1 MAIRLTRAS
10 ISGPRHLSFGGMKE
24 LRIHQVD
31 AFTDNLFGGNP
42 TAVVRDAD
50 VLDDEEMRQIARE
63 MNLSESVF
71 LLPSDTAD
79 VKLRFFT
86 PPGDEIKFCGH
97 ATVGALYT
105 IATQQLY
112 GISSSGGRQQLTV
125 ETNAGVL
132 TTDLVCESGN
142 TPGIILDCPK
152 IDLVPADYELAKVV
166 SAMGVGD
173 DQVDWDKPLMLERTN
188 NYLYFAAPDIA
199 ALERIELDVR
209 GAIEFAQ
216 DDHIVV
222 FCVMTAQALDA
233 ANHVHARGYAPL
245 VGVPEDP
252 FTGSMQGG
260 IAAYL
265 VANDMISADL
275 SLIGSEQGHFIGRPG
290 QVGIEIVERA
300 PEFRARMHTSAVAV
314 FETVLKL

>member
-1 MAIRLTRAS
+1 
-10 ISGPRHLSFGGMKE
+10 MKE
-24 LRIHQVD
+24 LRVHQVD
-31 AFTDNLFGGNP
+31 AFTDTLFGGNP

-50 VLDDEEMRQIARE
+50 VLDDGEMRKIARE

-71 LLPSDTAD
+71 LLPSDKAD

-112 GISSSGGRQQLTV
+112 GISTDGGRHRLTV

-132 TTDLVCESGN
+132 TTDLVCDNGQD
-142 TPGIILDCPK
+142 PGIILDCPK
-152 IDLVPADYELAKVV
+152 IDLVAADYELKDVV
-166 SAMGVGD
+166 SAMGLRE

-188 NYLYFAAPDIA
+188 NYLYFSAPSLT
-199 ALERIELDVR
+199 ALEKIELDVR

-216 DDHIVV
+216 ADHIVV
-222 FCVMTAQALDA
+222 FCVMTAQAFDV

-260 IAAYL
+260 LAAYL
-265 VANDMISADL
+265 VANDMVAAGL
-275 SLIGSEQGHFIGRPG
+275 SMIGSEQGHFIGRPG
-290 QVGIEIVERA
+290 QVHIEIVDRA
-300 PEFRARMHTSAVAV
+300 PALCARMHASAVAV
-314 FETVLKL
+314 FETVLTL

>member
-1 MAIRLTRAS
+1 
-10 ISGPRHLSFGGMKE
+10 MKE
-24 LRIHQVD
+24 LKVHQVD
-31 AFTDNLFGGNP
+31 AFTHELFGGNP

-50 VLDDEEMRQIARE
+50 VLDDGEMRKIARE

-71 LLPSDTAD
+71 LLPSDKAD

-97 ATVGALYT
+97 ATVGALHT
-105 IATQQLY
+105 IATAQLY
-112 GISSSGGRQQLTV
+112 GISSDGGRQQLTV
-125 ETNAGVL
+125 ETNAGIL
-132 TTDLVCESGN
+132 TTDLVCDGGQD
-142 TPGIILDCPK
+142 PAIILDCPK
-152 IDLVPADYELAKVV
+152 IDLVAADYTLKDVV
-166 SAMGVGD
+166 SAMGLKD
-173 DQVDWDKPLMLERTN
+173 DQVDWEKPLMLEQTN

-216 DDHIVV
+216 EDHIVV
-222 FCVMTAQALDA
+222 FCVMTAPALDA

-260 IAAYL
+260 LAAYL
-265 VANDMISADL
+265 VANDMVSTDL
-275 SLIGSEQGHFIGRPG
+275 SVIGSEQGHFIGRPG
-290 QVGIEIVERA
+290 QVGIEIVERV
-300 PEFRARMHTSAVAV
+300 PEFRARMHASAVAV
-314 FETVLKL
+314 FETVLRLP

>member
-1 MAIRLTRAS
+1 
-10 ISGPRHLSFGGMKE
+10 MKT
-24 LRIHQVD
+24 LQVHQVD
-31 AFTDNLFGGNP
+31 AFTASLFGGNP
-42 TAVVRDAD
+42 TAVVREAH
-50 VLDDEEMRQIARE
+50 VLDDGEMRQIARE

-71 LLPSDTAD
+71 LLPSQTAD

-112 GISSSGGRQQLTV
+112 GLDQSGRQQLTI

-132 TTDLVCESGN
+132 TTHLDLDSGQS
-142 TPGIILDCPK
+142 PGIILDCPT
-152 IDLVPADYELAKVV
+152 IDLVPAAYELGDVV
-166 SAMGVGD
+166 AALGLKD

-188 NYLYFAAPDIA
+188 NYLYLAAPNIA
-199 ALERIELDVR
+199 ALEAIELDVR

-216 DDHIVV
+216 DDRIVV
-222 FCVMTAQALDA
+222 FCVMTSQTLDA
-233 ANHVHARGYAPL
+233 ANHVHSRGYAPL

-260 IAAYL
+260 LAAYL
-265 VANDMISADL
+265 VANGMVEDDVSM
-275 SLIGSEQGHFIGRPG
+275 IGSEQGHFIGRPG
-290 QVGIEIVERA
+290 QVRIEVVARA
-300 PEFRARMHTSAVAV
+300 PEFHARMHAHAVPV
-314 FETVLKL
+314 FDTVLTLP

>member
-1 MAIRLTRAS
+1 V
-10 ISGPRHLSFGGMKE
+10 KE
-24 LRIHQVD
+24 LKIHQVD
-31 AFTDNLFGGNP
+31 VFTDTLFGGNP
-42 TAVVRDAD
+42 TAVVCDAD
-50 VLDDEEMRQIARE
+50 VLDDNEMRGIARE

-71 LLPSDTAD
+71 LLPSDKAD

-97 ATVGALYT
+97 ATVGALHT
-105 IATQQLY
+105 IATENLY
-112 GISSSGGRQQLTV
+112 GISTSGGRQQLTV

-132 TTDLVCESGN
+132 TTDLVCEGGQD
-142 TPGIILDCPK
+142 PGIILDCPR
-152 IDLVPADYELAKVV
+152 IDLVPASYELADVV
-166 SAMGVGD
+166 SAMGLED

-188 NYLYFAAPDIA
+188 NYLYFASPSLA
-199 ALERIELDVR
+199 ALEKIELDVR

-222 FCVMTAQALDA
+222 FCVMTAEALDA

-260 IAAYL
+260 LAAYL
-265 VANDMISADL
+265 VANDMVSADL

-290 QVGIEIVERA
+290 QVRIEVVERA
-300 PEFRARMHTSAVAV
+300 PEFRARMHASAVAV
-314 FETVLKL
+314 FETVLSL

>member
-1 MAIRLTRAS
+1 
-10 ISGPRHLSFGGMKE
+10 MKK
-24 LRIHQVD
+24 LRVHQID
-31 AFTDNLFGGNP
+31 AFTTEVFGGNP

-50 VLDDEEMRQIARE
+50 VLDDGEMRKIARE

-71 LLPSDTAD
+71 LLPSDRAD

-105 IATQQLY
+105 IANQQLY
-112 GISSSGGRQQLTV
+112 GINASAGRQKLSV

-132 TTDLVCESGN
+132 TTDLDVDSGRP
-142 TPGIILDCPK
+142 PGIILDCPK
-152 IDLVPADYELAKVV
+152 IDLVRADYALASVV
-166 SAMGVGD
+166 SAMGLKD

-188 NYLYFAAPDIA
+188 NYLYFVVPSLA
-199 ALERIELDVR
+199 ALEKVELDVR

-222 FCVMTAQALDA
+222 FCVMTPQAIDA

-260 IAAYL
+260 LAAYL
-265 VANDMISADL
+265 AANDMVEAGL
-275 SLIGSEQGHFIGRPG
+275 SMIGSEQGHFIGRPG
-290 QVGIEIVERA
+290 QVGIEIVERE
-300 PEFRARMHTSAVAV
+300 PEFKARLHASAVAV
-314 FETVLKL
+314 FETVLSL